1 MADCKTTTKYL
12 VYWEADDCAENFEVY
27 PDLATARATAGQYA
41 QGAPGMSFHIAAH
54 VTTFRAETVVKE
66 AS

>member
-1 MADCKTTTKYL
+1 MTDKTTTKYL
-12 VYWEADDCAENFEVY
+12 VYWEDVDCEEHFEVFA
-27 PDLATARATAGQYA
+27 DLPTARAAA
-41 QGAPGMSFHIAAH
+41 SGAAARTLGREFHIAAH